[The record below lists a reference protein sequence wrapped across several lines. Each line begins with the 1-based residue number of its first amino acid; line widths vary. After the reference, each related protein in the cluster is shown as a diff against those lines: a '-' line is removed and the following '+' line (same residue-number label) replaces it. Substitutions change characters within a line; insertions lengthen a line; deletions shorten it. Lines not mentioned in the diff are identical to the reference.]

1 MGGDGL
7 GNLQGMSEPAK
18 FAPDPFTG
26 KRYRQFHRFFRADS
40 KKILDVG
47 CNTGRGGVALHQL
60 DQRLEL
66 HGLDRVEDHRGLLAD
81 CYALGVCGRASEIPV
96 SDGAYD
102 VVLAGELA
110 EHLHA
115 DEAHQSLAEFHRV
128 LKTGGLLLLTTPNTS
143 SLSHRLLRSRVFDHG
158 HLSEHHPRTLRRTL
172 LAIGFT
178 GVRCYGSGRMSRY
191 LGMNFPLLIMY
202 GSYLLKADK
211 A

>member
-40 KKILDVG
+40 RKILDVG
-47 CNTGRGGVALHQL
+47 CNTGRGG
-60 DQRLEL
+60 
-66 HGLDRVEDHRGLLAD
+66 LAD
-81 CYALGVCGRASEIPV
+81 CYALGIC
-96 SDGAYD
+96 
-102 VVLAGELA
+102 
-110 EHLHA
+110 
-115 DEAHQSLAEFHRV
+115 
-128 LKTGGLLLLTTPNTS
+128 
-143 SLSHRLLRSRVFDHG
+143 G
-158 HLSEHHPRTLRRTL
+158 HLSEHHPRTLRRAL

-191 LGMNFPLLIMY
+191 LGMRFPLLIMY
-202 GSYLLKADK
+202 GSYLLKAYK